1 MAQAR
6 RVRRNPHPGRST
18 RPIPGWIWLLAGVV
32 AGLAVAGTLYL
43 QGADRMARDFGGLG
57 IAQPSSPSTTAE
69 PATRPVPDA
78 AAPER
83 SRFQF
88 YELLPRD
95 QVTIPR
101 APAPPPASPP
111 PRATAPATP
120 PAASPPS
127 PPAAAAA
134 TPAAPAAASGRV
146 LLQTGSFREFAQ
158 ADEMKA
164 RLAMMG
170 LQANIRQVQV
180 GGQSFHRVY
189 IGPFENETQANRWAE
204 RLRRENMEVL
214 RLPAPG

>member
-6 RVRRNPHPGRST
+6 RVRRNPHPGRT
-18 RPIPGWIWLLAGVV
+18 ARPTPGWVWLMAGVL
-32 AGLAVAGTLYL
+32 AGLAVAGLLYL
-43 QGADRMARDFGGLG
+43 QGADRMARDFGGLNRP
-57 IAQPSSPSTTAE
+57 QPSSPAATAE
-69 PATRPVPDA
+69 PAARPVPDT

-83 SRFQF
+83 ARFQF

-95 QVTIPR
+95 QVTVPR
-101 APAPPPASPP
+101 APAAPPPAPP
-111 PRATAPATP
+111 PRAAAPATP
-120 PAASPPS
+120 SAT

-134 TPAAPAAASGRV
+134 TPAAPAAAPPRV

-189 IGPFENETQANRWAE
+189 IGPFENETQANRWVE